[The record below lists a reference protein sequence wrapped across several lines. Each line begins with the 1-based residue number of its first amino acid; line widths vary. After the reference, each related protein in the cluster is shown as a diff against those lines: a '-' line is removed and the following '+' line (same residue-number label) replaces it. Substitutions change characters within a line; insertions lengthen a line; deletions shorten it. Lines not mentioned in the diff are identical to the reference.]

1 MADLLNRQEQ
11 LYRLLCEVSGCRPML
26 RLCRDDDSLWICD
39 LPRRLS
45 EKQVVQ
51 TATFLAEKGYAVQLD
66 DRNRLWKID
75 LPVTDPLY
83 ASCSDAGLLPQKE
96 TLHPA
101 YALLRLLAAHPSPVE
116 TQPRELLRAVLKLT
130 AKPVGDNRQAV
141 ENLHQQCAALLNR
154 RLPLPVAA
162 SAALAQSIRKEEQ
175 Q

>member
-11 LYRLLCEVSGCRPML
+11 LYRQLCEVSGCKPML

-45 EKQVVQ
+45 GEQAAQ
-51 TATFLAEKGYAVQLD
+51 TAETLAEKGYAVQLD
-66 DRNRLWKID
+66 EQSRLWKID
-75 LPVTDPLY
+75 LPVTDQLY
-83 ASCSDAGLLPQKE
+83 AFCSDAGLLPQKE
-96 TLHPA
+96 ALHPA
-101 YALLRLLAAHPSPVE
+101 YALLRLLTAHPFSVE
-116 TQPRELLRAVLKLT
+116 TQPQDLLRAVLKLT
-130 AKPVGDNRQAV
+130 ARPLGDNRQAI

-154 RLPLPVAA
+154 RQPLPAAA